1 MSASGSEY
9 IPMQAEIVDIDIESP
24 NTYLI
29 TLKLLEEGKEFRYL
43 PGQFVMISV
52 FGLGECPISI
62 ASSPTRRSLQ
72 LCIRRAGKV
81 TSGIMDCLVGDVVGI
96 RGPYGNGFPLDRM
109 MRDVVIAG
117 GGSGFATLRSLI
129 NYISDR
135 REMFGKVAVAYG
147 ARTSQD
153 LYFMQEYKGW
163 QQAGIDVGIT
173 VDIGDE
179 KWKGN
184 VGLVTSLLDRFDIYG
199 GSAAICGPSVMINA
213 VAQKLMKERNFDH
226 SDIYVSMERHMKC
239 GVGKCEH
246 CMIGPY
252 HACQDGPV
260 FTYDKLMRLFRNG
273 EG

>member
-1 MSASGSEY
+1 MNEY

-24 NTYLI
+24 NTYLF
-29 TLKLLEEGKEFRYL
+29 TLELQDEGADFRYL

-72 LCIRRAGKV
+72 LCIRRAGRV

-96 RGPYGNGFPLDRM
+96 RGPYGMGFPLDRM

-129 NYISDR
+129 NYIADR
-135 REMFGKVAVAYG
+135 RDEFGRVAVAYG

-153 LYFMQEYKGW
+153 LYFMQEYKSW
-163 QQAGIDVGIT
+163 QSAGMEVAVT
-173 VDIGDE
+173 VDIGGE
-179 KWKGN
+179 LWKGN
-184 VGLVTSLLDRFDIYG
+184 VGLVTSLIDSFDLTS
-199 GSAAICGPSVMINA
+199 GSAAICGPPVMINA
-213 VAQKLMKERNFDH
+213 VAEKLMDRGFH
-226 SDIYVSMERHMKC
+226 RADIYISLERHMKC

-246 CMIGPY
+246 CSIGPY

-260 FTYDKLMRLFRNG
+260 FSYDRVRDAL
-273 EG
+273 

>member
-1 MSASGSEY
+1 MSEY
-9 IPMQAEIVDIDIESP
+9 TPMQAEIADIDIESP

-29 TLKLLEEGKEFRYL
+29 TLKLLEEATDFRYL

-62 ASSPTRRSLQ
+62 ASSPTRGSLQ

-81 TSGIMDCLVGDVVGI
+81 TNAIMDCLVGDVVGI
-96 RGPYGNGFPLDRM
+96 RGPYGNGFPLHRM

-135 REMFGKVAVAYG
+135 REMFGKVAIAYG

-153 LYFMQEYKGW
+153 LYFMQEYKSW
-163 QQAGIDVGIT
+163 QRADMEVAVT

-179 KWKGN
+179 LWKGN
-184 VGLVTSLLDRFDIYG
+184 VGLVTGLIDRFDLNP
-199 GSAAICGPSVMINA
+199 GSAAICGPPVMINA
-213 VAQKLMKERNFDH
+213 VARKLMERGFH
-226 SDIYVSMERHMKC
+226 LSDIYVSMERHMKC

-246 CMIGPY
+246 CAIGPY
-252 HACQDGPV
+252 HTCQDGPV
-260 FTYDKLMRLFRNG
+260 FSYDQVR
-273 EG
+273 EVI